1 MPKSIHVNNI
11 NKQYGDGPNAVH
23 VLDGVDVEIEEREF
37 VCILGP
43 SGCGK
48 TTLLKMMDGLI
59 EPTSGEIKIGDRTVT
74 EPSTDAALV
83 FQTFELFPW
92 RTTIENVELGLE
104 IQDVDKERR
113 RETAQQWIERVG
125 LEGFEDSYPSEL
137 SGGMQQRVGLARALA
152 VDPEVLLMDEPFG
165 ALDAQTKDK
174 MQTQLL
180 KLWENEKKTVVF
192 VTHDIRESIF
202 LADRILVMGTKP
214 TAIVKDVT
222 VPFDRP
228 RWRRRTDIENDDRFE
243 EIELTLRET
252 LGLTADAEADF
263 GPDQEEVAH

>member
-1 MPKSIHVNNI
+1 MPKSIRVSNVS
-11 NKQYGDGPNAVH
+11 KSYGEGPNAVH
-23 VLDGVDVEIEEREF
+23 VLDDVNVEIDEREF

-59 EPTSGEIKIGDRTVT
+59 EPTSGEITIGDRTVT
-74 EPSTDAALV
+74 GPSTDAALV

-104 IQDVDKERR
+104 IKGIEEQQR
-113 RETAQQWIERVG
+113 RETAQAWIERVG
-125 LEGFEDSYPSEL
+125 LDGFEDSYPSEL

-165 ALDAQTKDK
+165 ALDAQTKDT

-180 KLWENEKKTVVF
+180 QLWEDEKKTVVF

-214 TAIVKDVT
+214 TAIIEDVT

-228 RWRRRTDIENDDRFE
+228 RWRRRTEVENDDRFE
-243 EIELTLRET
+243 DIERKLRET
-252 LGLTADAEADF
+252 LGLTADEQADF
-263 GPDQEEVAH
+263 GPSREEVAH